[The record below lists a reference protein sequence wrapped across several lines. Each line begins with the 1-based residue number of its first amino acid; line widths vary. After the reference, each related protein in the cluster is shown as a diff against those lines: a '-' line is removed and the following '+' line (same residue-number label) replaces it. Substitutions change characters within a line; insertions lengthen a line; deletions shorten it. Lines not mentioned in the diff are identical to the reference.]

1 MPVKAK
7 PRNDGEVTR
16 MRLLGAACSVF
27 SAKGFRDATVQEICR
42 QAEVNPALISY
53 HFGDKAS
60 FYEAVWRHC
69 VKRARQ
75 HYPVDGGAGSMPRW
89 STSSIL
95 PWQASL
101 QCGSKSTCANPN

>member
-60 FYEAVWRHC
+60 LYEAVWRHC

-75 HYPVDGGAGSMPRW
+75 HYPVDGGAGEHAPVEHIIHFTMAGIAAMRQQIDLRES
-89 STSSIL
+89 
-95 PWQASL
+95 
-101 QCGSKSTCANPN
+101 